1 MILLVKLDI
10 LQVQQN
16 VKVKKLG
23 AQGSSSSSS
32 RVSDYHYHSYY
43 HYYYFLN
50 DSQV

>member
-23 AQGSSSSSS
+23 AQGSSSSS

>member
-23 AQGSSSSSS
+23 AQGSSSS